1 MIDLRERFC
10 INYTFGW
17 STLYWYYEQHDFLCL
32 DLVGW
37 WTKKTKNW
45 VKTLLALGN
54 VQGNLSPGKQAKL
67 NYILDAFW
75 CILFWP
81 NRAWCNYMHQA
92 YDVWLQLWWSDTE
105 VNGYKICIFRVRTWD
120 AFMFCQGLNHLKW
133 QTDTPP
139 QRTKIN
145 MWHSFILKR
154 QDNWNCISKDHIPH
168 LLEEIVLGEQVGFG
182 VLAAAVVGFQH
193 LHGHAGQAWIIKS
206 LNCTEY
212 QAMQSAIRR

>member
-1 MIDLRERFC
+1 M
-10 INYTFGW
+10 
-17 STLYWYYEQHDFLCL
+17 
-32 DLVGW
+32 GW

-54 VQGNLSPGKQAKL
+54 VQGNLLPGKQVKL
-67 NYILDAFW
+67 NYSLDAFW
-75 CILFWP
+75 CILTKP
-81 NRAWCNYMHQA
+81 GSI
-92 YDVWLQLWWSDTE
+92 QLYASGIWGLIRIMIKWHRGQWIQDMYIQSQNVRRLYVLPRPQSSQMTDRHTTTE
-105 VNGYKICIFRVRTWD
+105 NQNKYGT
-120 AFMFCQGLNHLKW
+120 
-133 QTDTPP
+133 
-139 QRTKIN
+139 
-145 MWHSFILKR
+145 FILKR

-212 QAMQSAIRR
+212 QAMQSAIRRQIQSQVISIPNKVNQGAAFQLEKTS